1 MRGLREAL
9 GSPGRGRG
17 KSGGRGGSRRRGLL
31 ATAVAA
37 VFAASLVAAPGAGA
51 VAFQESGSFS
61 DPAMLGARTIAVDPE
76 SGNVYIGQV
85 FGPSGP
91 PEPGAIFRF
100 DATGAALSPASM
112 GSGFYPGVAVEQGGD
127 HTVYANNAAGFFG
140 GTSQIEAYTS
150 AGAATGAPFPL
161 EVDSS
166 TGGVASDSE
175 GNIYFADTATNSVK
189 KYTSAALA
197 GTPAEFAC
205 TGTDCE
211 STALGGTL
219 AAAVDSSGNLYV
231 ADSENNRV
239 IKFNADG
246 SFDSV
251 FYVGAAESIAVDAA
265 SGAILI
271 SGDDGAGIH
280 VTALDSSGIVI
291 GEIPVSE
298 FTGVPSAQ
306 LAVNPSS
313 ETLYILEPFGG
324 SPQVAIFDILGPPSV
339 TTEPASAV
347 TATAATLNGTVN
359 PNGVISEECV
369 FQYTDDADFQANEWA
384 NAESAPCEPEPFNEE
399 TDLAVSAE
407 VSGLSPET
415 TYDYRVVE
423 TTEGGTAEG
432 AAETFTTLAPAP
444 LATTEAASGI
454 SQTAATLNGKVD
466 AEGND
471 ASCEFEYGTTA
482 AYGKSV
488 PCSVNPVTGTA
499 ATAVSAA
506 LSGLSAGTTY
516 HYRVAAENEGG
527 LSNGSDATFTT
538 SADTCATNAALCPP
552 PPPPPPPTCETD
564 PSLCRNE
571 AAYKVCVK
579 KANKAYRKAKAKAK
593 TAAAKKAAKKKKA
606 KAIRKCKA
614 KYL

>member
-9 GSPGRGRG
+9 GSPGKGRG
-17 KSGGRGGSRRRGLL
+17 KPGTRGGSRRRGLL

-37 VFAASLVAAPGAGA
+37 VFALSLVAAPGAGA
-51 VAFQESGSFS
+51 VVFQSNGSFS
-61 DPAMLGARTIAVDPE
+61 DPNMPFPRAIAVDPE
-76 SGNVYIGQV
+76 SGNVYV
-85 FGPSGP
+85 AEFFGPAFS
-91 PEPGAIFRF
+91 PGSLLRF
-100 DATGAALSPASM
+100 DAEGTPLSPASM
-112 GSGFYPGVAVEQGGD
+112 GSDSFAGVAVEQGGD
-127 HTVYANNAAGFFG
+127 HTVYGAALGETPYVDAFTAAG
-140 GTSQIEAYTS
+140 S
-150 AGAATGAPFPL
+150 AVGSPFPF
-161 EVDSS
+161 ETSF
-166 TGGVASDSE
+166 TGQIASDAA
-175 GNIYFADTATNSVK
+175 GNIYVPDATAVK

-205 TGTDCE
+205 TGSDCN
-211 STALGGTL
+211 STALNEPRGV
-219 AAAVDSSGNLYV
+219 AVDSSGNVYV
-231 ADSENNRV
+231 ADTENNRV
-239 IKFNADG
+239 VKFAPDG
-246 SFDSV
+246 SYDSV
-251 FYVGAAESIAVDAA
+251 FYEGAAWSVAVDTA
-265 SGAILI
+265 SDTVLVA
-271 SGDDGAGIH
+271 GDDGSGQH
-280 VTALDSSGIVI
+280 VTALDPAGNAI
-291 GEIPVSE
+291 GEIPTSE
-298 FTGVPSAQ
+298 FEGASLVW
-306 LAVNPSS
+306 LAVNPTT
-313 ETLYILEPFGG
+313 ETLYAVEFSG

-339 TTEPASAV
+339 TTEPASGV
-347 TATAATLNGTVN
+347 TATAATLNATVN
-359 PNGVISEECV
+359 PKGVFNEDCHFE
-369 FQYTDDADFQANEWA
+369 YTDDADFQANEWA
-384 NAESAPCEPEPFNEE
+384 NAESVPCEPEPFNEE
-399 TDLAVSAE
+399 TDLAVAAE
-407 VSGLSPET
+407 VTGLSPET

-432 AAETFTTLAPAP
+432 AAEQFTTAAPAP
-444 LATTEAASGI
+444 VVTTEAASGI

-471 ASCEFEYGTTA
+471 AECEFEYGTSA

-488 PCSVNPVTGTA
+488 PCSLNPVTGTT

-506 LSGLSAGTTY
+506 LSGLTAGTTY

-552 PPPPPPPTCETD
+552 PPPPPPPATCETD

-593 TAAAKKAAKKKKA
+593 TAAAKKAAKARKA